1 MRIEKIAEY
10 DIDKQLEEKLQRL
23 LVESFGEMYP
33 LDRIYYKQLPH
44 FRFVV
49 TDKVN
54 QVIGQVGLDYR
65 VMNLNEKPIKVLG
78 IIDLCVSEA
87 NRFQGI
93 GSLLLTEINEFCE
106 GKSIDFILLF
116 ADNPNLYLK
125 NGFIAVENKCK
136 WLQIDDENQTTYG
149 IGNKRN
155 DELMIKKLGNRDWE
169 QGDIDLLGYLY

>member
-1 MRIEKIAEY
+1 MKIEKISEY
-10 DIDKQLEEKLQRL
+10 DINKQLKKKLQRL

-33 LDRIYYKQLPH
+33 LDRVYYKQLPH

-49 TDKVN
+49 TDKDN

-65 VMNLNEKPIKVLG
+65 VMNLNEKPIIVLG

-87 NRFQGI
+87 NRSKGI
-93 GSLLLTEINEFCE
+93 GSLILTKINEFCNE
-106 GKSIDFILLF
+106 KSIDFILLF
-116 ADNPNLYLK
+116 ADNPDLYLK
-125 NGFIAVENKCK
+125 NGFISVENKCK
-136 WLQIDDENQTTYG
+136 WLQIDDVNQTTYG

-155 DELMIKKLGNRDWE
+155 DELMIKKLGNKNWE